1 MKEECWLQA
10 QAEKRTYQNEV
21 IHLFRVLSFK
31 EKDKSQFFAEASRQ
45 GPAYCH

>member
-21 IHLFRVLSFK
+21 VHLFRLLSFK

-45 GPAYCH
+45 GPTYCH